1 MENEK
6 KKTLEFRTLKANEI
20 EIRVGTT
27 VKEKENGKVVKDD
40 NGNDKIKAFFLLLYK
55 NARVDQVILDE
66 TVGTFNW
73 QCKYYQV
80 KNTMVCSVGIYNEE
94 RNEWLWKDNGGDD
107 DFNTEQVKA
116 ELSDSFKRACF
127 NWGIGRELYYAPKIY
142 VEANKDDTTSA
153 HYSVKQIEYD
163 NNKRIKRLVIINDKT
178 KKVVYSLGVDGKEYE
193 PQEKPKE
200 KPLPQ
205 GNANEEKGSIDPN
218 DLQEIR
224 QIIGTYTRDE
234 SRTKFFKYVEDNY
247 GAKILEHLTLSQGK
261 AILKVL
267 KK

>member
-6 KKTLEFRTLKANEI
+6 KKTLEFRPLNANEI

-27 VKEKENGKVVKDD
+27 VKQKENGKVAKDEY
-40 NGNDKIKAFFLLLYK
+40 GNDKIKGFFLLLYK
-55 NARVDQVILDE
+55 NARVDQVVLDE

-94 RNEWLWKDNGGDD
+94 RGEWLWKDNGGDD

-142 VEANKDDTTSA
+142 VATNTNNTTGA
-153 HYSVKQIEYD
+153 HYSVKQIQYD
-163 NNKRIKRLVIINDKT
+163 NNKRITRLVIINDST
-178 KKVVYSLGVDGKEYE
+178 KDVVYTYGVKGEEQDTQPKQEE
-193 PQEKPKE
+193 PKVAQ
-200 KPLPQ
+200 
-205 GNANEEKGSIDPN
+205 ANEEKGSIDPN